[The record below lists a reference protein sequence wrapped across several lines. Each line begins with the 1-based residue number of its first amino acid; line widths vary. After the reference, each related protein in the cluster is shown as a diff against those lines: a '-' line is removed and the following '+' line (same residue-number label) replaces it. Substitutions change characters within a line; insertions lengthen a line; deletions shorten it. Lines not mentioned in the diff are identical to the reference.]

1 MATNL
6 NGLIHLCNLM
16 ECIFDILKLYS
27 LIQQIQHSLKHL
39 RSTTLGC
46 KDIVIRKA
54 EFVTKHVELT
64 YNHLSILFDLNQAE
78 PFEVYLNVELLL
90 AGLRLWVT
98 TLSTVRN

>member
-1 MATNL
+1 
-6 NGLIHLCNLM
+6 M

-27 LIQQIQHSLKHL
+27 LIQQIQHSLKYL

-64 YNHLSILFDLNQAE
+64 YNHVSIPFDLNQAE